1 MAHVLRAWG
10 SAHGEILPSTEV
22 GGRKGLYLPADL
34 HDDFAFFEA
43 ARRRFGAE
51 RFSYREVLR
60 DYMQRPPD
68 HAAGDARPPVFIP
81 YEGSAGYTP
90 PPYLPPVA
98 AALDRKSVGEGRGGS
113 GRLVLRGGRIMKEK
127 NNRDKEK

>member
-1 MAHVLRAWG
+1 MAHFLRAWG
-10 SAHGEILPSTEV
+10 IAHGEILPSTEV

-60 DYMQRPPD
+60 DYMHRPPD
-68 HAAGDARPPVFIP
+68 HAAGDAGPPVRSD
-81 YEGSAGYTP
+81 E
-90 PPYLPPVA
+90 
-98 AALDRKSVGEGRGGS
+98 RRVGKECVSPCRARGWP
-113 GRLVLRGGRIMKEK
+113 LA
-127 NNRDKEK
+127 